1 VRRNGSG
8 SYDKRLTFHAKR
20 RYLLVMARTTV
31 LIACFEGAELLDIAG
46 PTGVFSTAS
55 TLLGRGRGYDVR
67 LVAQSAG
74 PVVTSSGVTLLA
86 QQALG
91 SIRGAIDTL
100 IVPGGLR
107 DAVDGA
113 ASLVPIVHRLAART
127 RRLASV
133 CSGAFI
139 LSRAGLLDG
148 RAAVTHW
155 AACEQ
160 LRRQHPQCRVED
172 DRIFVRD
179 GHIWTSAGVSTGI
192 DLALAM
198 VEEDHGAQL
207 ALEIARWLV
216 VYLRRPG
223 GQSQFSAPLAAQ
235 MAERQGLR
243 DLLLWMADHIDTDLS
258 VAALAARANMSART
272 FARVFA
278 AETNFT
284 PAVYVERLRV
294 DAARRSLETT
304 KKSVKQIA
312 RTCGF
317 GTVETLHRAFKR
329 GVGSTPLQY
338 RARFATPG
346 LSG

>member
-1 VRRNGSG
+1 MPTSVV
-8 SYDKRLTFHAKR
+8 Y
-20 RYLLVMARTTV
+20 
-31 LIACFEGAELLDIAG
+31 IACFAGAELLDIAG
-46 PTGVFSTAS
+46 PTSVFSTATS
-55 TLLGRGRGYDVR
+55 LLRRKAGYEVR
-67 LVAQSAG
+67 LVAERAG
-74 PVVTSSGVTLLA
+74 PVVTSSGVILTA
-86 QQALG
+86 VHALG
-91 SIRGAIDTL
+91 SLRGAIDTL
-100 IVPGGLR
+100 IVPGGLIG
-107 DAVDGA
+107 AIDGA
-113 ASLVPIVHRLAART
+113 APLVPIVSRLAPRV

-160 LRRQHPQCRVED
+160 LRRANPQCRVED

-179 GHIWTSAGVSTGI
+179 GHVWTSAGVSTGI

-198 VEEDHGAQL
+198 VEEDHGAEL
-207 ALEIARWLV
+207 ALEISRWLV

-235 MAERQGLR
+235 VAERAGLR
-243 DLLLWMADHIDTDLS
+243 KLLLWMSENVQADLS
-258 VAALAARANMSART
+258 VAALAQRANMSERT

-278 AETNFT
+278 AETRFT
-284 PAVYVERLRV
+284 PAAYVERLRV
-294 DAARRSLETT
+294 DAARRSLETS

-312 RTCGF
+312 RLCGF
-317 GTVETLHRAFKR
+317 GTAETMHRAFRR
-329 GVGSTPLQY
+329 GVGSTPLEY

-346 LSG
+346 VIASRATRRDSMR

>member
-1 VRRNGSG
+1 MS
-8 SYDKRLTFHAKR
+8 K
-20 RYLLVMARTTV
+20 TTV
-31 LIACFEGAELLDIAG
+31 LIAGFAGAELLDIAG
-46 PTGVFSTAS
+46 PTSVFSTATS
-55 TLLGRGRGYDVR
+55 LLGRGKGYDVR
-67 LVAQSAG
+67 LVAERAG
-74 PVVTSSGVTLLA
+74 PVVTSSGVTLTA
-86 QQALG
+86 HHALG
-91 SIRGAIDTL
+91 SLRGAIDTL

-107 DAVDGA
+107 DALDGA
-113 ASLVPIVHRLAART
+113 ASLVPIVRRLAPKT

-139 LSRAGLLDG
+139 LSRAGVLDG

-160 LRRQHPQCRVED
+160 LRRTNPQCRVED

-207 ALEIARWLV
+207 ALDIARWLV

-243 DLLLWMADHIDTDLS
+243 DLLLWMTDHIDADLS
-258 VAALAARANMSART
+258 VAALAHRANMSERT

-284 PAVYVERLRV
+284 PAVFVERLRIE
-294 DAARRSLETT
+294 AARRSLEAT

-312 RTCGF
+312 RACGF
-317 GTVETLHRAFKR
+317 GTVETMHRAFR
-329 GVGSTPLQY
+329 RSVGSTPLQY
-338 RARFATPG
+338 RARFATPPPAG
-346 LSG
+346 ASFRAMRL

>member
-1 VRRNGSG
+1 MP
-8 SYDKRLTFHAKR
+8 TPIH
-20 RYLLVMARTTV
+20 
-31 LIACFEGAELLDIAG
+31 IACFADVELLDIAG
-46 PTGVFSTAS
+46 PTSVFSSATS
-55 TLLGRGRGYDVR
+55 LLGRGRGYDVR
-67 LVAQSAG
+67 LVALRAG
-74 PVVTSSGVTLLA
+74 PVVTSSGVTLTA
-86 QQALG
+86 QHALG
-91 SIRGAIDTL
+91 SLRGSIDTL

-107 DAVDGA
+107 DAIAGA
-113 ASLVPIVHRLAART
+113 TPLVPLLQRLAGRT

-133 CSGAFI
+133 CSGALI
-139 LSRAGLLDG
+139 LARAGLLDG

-155 AACEQ
+155 AACEP
-160 LRRQHPQCRVED
+160 LRRQYPQCRVEE

-235 MAERQGLR
+235 MAEHEGLR
-243 DLLLWMADHIDTDLS
+243 DLLLWMADNIDADLS
-258 VAALAARANMSART
+258 VARLAQRASMSERT
-272 FARVFA
+272 FARVFV
-278 AETNFT
+278 AETKFT
-284 PAVYVERLRV
+284 PAAYVERLRV

-312 RTCGF
+312 RSCGF
-317 GTVETLHRAFKR
+317 GTVETMHRAFKR
-329 GVGSTPLQY
+329 ALASTPLQY
-338 RARFATPG
+338 RARFALPKG
-346 LSG
+346 GVRASRGSGVTVS

>member
-1 VRRNGSG
+1 MVR
-8 SYDKRLTFHAKR
+8 KRV
-20 RYLLVMARTTV
+20 Y
-31 LIACFEGAELLDIAG
+31 IACFPGAELLDIAG
-46 PTGVFSTAS
+46 PGSVFGAATS
-55 TLLGRGRGYDVR
+55 LLGRERGYEIQIAALDTGSVT
-67 LVAQSAG
+67 
-74 PVVTSSGVTLLA
+74 TSSGVTLVA

-91 SIRGAIDTL
+91 SLRGPIDTL

-107 DAVDGA
+107 DAIDGA
-113 ASLVPIVHRLAART
+113 ASLVPVVRKLAERT

-155 AACEQ
+155 AACDQ
-160 LRRQHPQCRVED
+160 LRIDHPQCRVEA
-172 DRIFVRD
+172 DRIYVRD

-198 VEEDHGAQL
+198 VEQDHGAEL

-216 VYLRRPG
+216 VYLRRTG

-235 MAERQGLR
+235 MAERDNIR
-243 DLLLWMADHIDTDLS
+243 ELLLWMTDNVRADLS
-258 VAALAARANMSART
+258 IAALAQRACMSERT
-272 FARVFA
+272 LARVFV
-278 AETNFT
+278 AETSMT
-284 PAVYVERLRV
+284 PGTYVERLRV

-312 RTCGF
+312 KLCGF
-317 GTVETLHRAFKR
+317 GTVETMHRAFKR
-329 GVGSTPLQY
+329 TAGSTPLQY
-338 RARFATPG
+338 RARFATVVPALPG
-346 LSG
+346 RRIHREPIRTGTGR

>member
-1 VRRNGSG
+1 MS
-8 SYDKRLTFHAKR
+8 
-20 RYLLVMARTTV
+20 RTTIHV
-31 LIACFEGAELLDIAG
+31 ACFEGAELLDIAG
-46 PTGVFSTAS
+46 PTSVFSSAS
-55 TLLGRGRGYDVR
+55 GLLGRDQGYDVR
-67 LVAQSAG
+67 LVAERAG
-74 PVVTSSGVTLLA
+74 PVATSSGVTLTA

-91 SIRGAIDTL
+91 SIRGEIDTL

-107 DAVDGA
+107 GA
-113 ASLVPIVHRLAART
+113 IEGATSLVPLVRRLAPRT

-160 LRRQHPQCRVED
+160 LRQQHPRCRVED

-179 GHIWTSAGVSTGI
+179 GQVWTSAGVSTGI

-198 VEEDHGAQL
+198 VEEDHGPQL
-207 ALEIARWLV
+207 ALDIARWLV

-235 MAERQGLR
+235 MAEREGLR
-243 DLLLWMADHIDTDLS
+243 DLLLWMAEHIDADLS
-258 VAALAARANMSART
+258 VAALAQRASMSERT

-278 AETNFT
+278 AETNIT
-284 PAVYVERLRV
+284 PAAYVERLRI
-294 DAARRSLETT
+294 DAARRSLEAT

-312 RTCGF
+312 RACGF
-317 GTVETLHRAFKR
+317 GTVETMHRAFR
-329 GVGSTPLQY
+329 RSVGSTPLQY
-338 RARFATPG
+338 RARFATPPARFRAARP
-346 LSG
+346 